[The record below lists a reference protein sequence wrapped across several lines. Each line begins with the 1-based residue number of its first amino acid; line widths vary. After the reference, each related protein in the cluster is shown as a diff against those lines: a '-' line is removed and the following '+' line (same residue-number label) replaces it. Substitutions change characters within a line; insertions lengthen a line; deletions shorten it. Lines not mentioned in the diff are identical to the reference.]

1 MTPKGLLIL
10 AVAAWLALAQTS
22 SGQRPSNW
30 RVYKAAD
37 GLPQSASISVTVS
50 QAGKVLVKH
59 IDPPSVSELDG
70 YAIKTY
76 GLPEVSGGRAYRSP
90 SGQIWTTAMGGLLEF
105 RARAWVA
112 YPLPELTS
120 LHAVVP
126 FYPIKH
132 GCVLVL
138 PSDRLLEFNF
148 EDPEHPITV
157 TLRAAAQTQLKKFSQ
172 MSPARDG
179 GLWISGAGGLA
190 KLPAQIRS
198 LKPESLWREFIPPAA
213 LQITDLQEPHEDED
227 GGVTAVAES
236 AQTHEKLIAHFDG
249 QQWTTRTVGTEKLRQ
264 AWRGPDKTFWAASGA
279 FLFQGEADRP
289 EMTEDEEISAGRF
302 FDVATE
308 PGGAFWLATSEGL
321 FRCAP
326 LTWRSPEPVQDI
338 HSFVHC
344 LAGDQEGRL
353 WFVSGGGLCLLHN
366 EQLRQY
372 PLPAGTARSSA
383 AGILFPLKDGTL
395 VFGVSDDLSSEKTGA
410 EDRLFR
416 FVPERGEFSALA
428 ADGPARQ
435 LHALGLLADGSLCVQ
450 RLDADVSEATYR
462 LEKYDGVGFT
472 PLSEPPPDRV
482 LGPVLYTLF
491 AARNGDLWLSG
502 ERGAAR
508 FHDKKWRAFASTD
521 KTTPEAARYFVEEQD
536 GKICCAAGDRIWEF
550 DGQNWSV
557 LRRGFDRINAL
568 ARARDGSL
576 WVASNSG
583 LQRLFHDAV
592 IENSLEEGLPSATV
606 REIYED
612 PGGRLWAGTLRGLS
626 LYHPEA
632 DPDPPQTFILGLGG
646 DDSEIPQGGTIT
658 LRFGGE
664 DKWKY
669 TPRERLLYSYRLDER
684 DWSAFADVNGVSF
697 SDLPV
702 GKHYFQVRAM
712 DRNGNIERKPTQFEF
727 AIILPW
733 YEETRLVL
741 IASAGLATAL
751 FFAGLAFNRHR
762 RLVHSYAEVE
772 KKVAERTRELE
783 IANRELLHSQ
793 KMNALGA
800 LAAGIAHDFNNILS
814 IVKGSAQIIEDN
826 LDNPKKVRTRVDR
839 IKLVADQGAGIVK
852 AMLGFSRDSGQQAES
867 LDINEVVNE
876 TITLLGDRFLRE
888 VRVEFKPGAG
898 LQEVLGL
905 KNYIQQILLNFVL
918 NAAESGAARK
928 QIMLATRRLDKLPA
942 NLVVTPAAADFY
954 IVVSVQDFGCGIP
967 PENMSRIFEPF
978 FTTKALS
985 TRRGTGLGLSMVYEL
1000 AKRMEAGLAVESHVK
1015 EGSTFTL
1022 ILPASMYESNHS
1034 TDH

>member
-1 MTPKGLLIL
+1 MLTGSIGLMPPNGLLIL
-10 AVAAWLALAQTS
+10 AGAAWLALAQTS

-50 QAGKVLVKH
+50 PAGKVLVKH
-59 IDPPSVSELDG
+59 FDPPSVSELDG
-70 YAIKTY
+70 YSIKTY
-76 GLPEVSGGRAYRSP
+76 LLPEASPGRAYRSP
-90 SGQIWTTAMGGLLEF
+90 AGQIWTTEIDGLLEF
-105 RARAWVA
+105 RARAWISH
-112 YPLPELTS
+112 PLPEMTNP
-120 LHAVVP
+120 HPAVP

-132 GCVLVL
+132 GCVVL
-138 PSDRLLEFNF
+138 LFPDRLLEFSS
-148 EDPEHPITV
+148 EDPERPTTV
-157 TLRAAAQTQLKKFSQ
+157 PLRAAAQTQLERFSQ

-179 GLWISGAGGLA
+179 GLWISGSRGLA
-190 KLPAQIRS
+190 KLPAPLRN
-198 LKPESLWREFIPPAA
+198 LRPESLWQEFVPPAA
-213 LQITDLQEPHEDED
+213 LQIIDLQEPHEDED
-227 GGVTAVAES
+227 GGVTTVAES
-236 AQTHEKLIAHFDG
+236 AQTHEKLVVHFDG

-264 AWRGPDKTFWAASGA
+264 ARRGPDKTFWAASSG
-279 FLFQGEADRP
+279 FLFQGEANRL
-289 EMTEDEEISAGRF
+289 EMIEDEEISAGRL

-326 LTWRSPEPVQDI
+326 LTWRSPDPVQGI

-344 LAGDQEGRL
+344 LAAGPEGQL
-353 WFVSGGGLCLLHN
+353 WFVSGGALCLLHN

-383 AGILFPLKDGTL
+383 AGLLFPLKDGSL
-395 VFGVSDDLSSEKTGA
+395 VFGVSDDLGSEKAGG

-416 FVPERGEFSALA
+416 FVPARGEFRPVT
-428 ADGPARQ
+428 ADEPAGQ
-435 LHALGLLADGSLCVQ
+435 LHALGLLTDGSLCVQ
-450 RLDADVSEATYR
+450 RLDANVPEASYR
-462 LEKYDGVGFT
+462 LEKYDGIGLR
-472 PLSEPPPDRV
+472 PLSEPPPERL
-482 LGPVLYTLF
+482 LGAVLYTLF

-502 ERGAAR
+502 ERGTAC
-508 FHDKKWRAFASTD
+508 FHDKKWRIFASTD
-521 KTTPEAARYFVEEQD
+521 KTTPEAAHYFVEEQD
-536 GKICCAAGDRIWEF
+536 GKICCAAADQLWEF
-550 DGQNWSV
+550 DGQNWRL
-557 LRRGFDRINAL
+557 LRRGFDRINGL

-583 LQRLFHDAV
+583 LLRLFQGAS
-592 IENSLEEGLPSATV
+592 IENGLEEGLPSATV

-612 PGGRLWAGTLRGLS
+612 PGGRLWAGTFRGLS

-632 DPDPPQTFILGLGG
+632 DPDPPQAFIQGLGES
-646 DDSEIPQGGTIT
+646 DSEIPQGGTIT
-658 LRFGGE
+658 LRFGGQ

-684 DWSAFADVNGVSF
+684 EWSAFADVNGVSF

-712 DRNGNIERKPTQFEF
+712 DRNGNIDRKPTQFEF

-741 IASAGLATAL
+741 ISSAGLATAL

-762 RLVHSYAEVE
+762 RLVRSYAEVE

-826 LDNPKKVRTRVDR
+826 LDNPQKVRTRVDR
-839 IKLVADQGAGIVK
+839 IKIVVEQGAGIVK
-852 AMLGFSRDSGQQAES
+852 AMLGFSRDSGQQPES
-867 LDINEVVNE
+867 LDLNEVVEE
-876 TITLLGDRFLRE
+876 TVKLLGDRFLRE
-888 VRVEFKPGAG
+888 VQVEFKPGAG
-898 LQEVLGL
+898 LPPVLGL
-905 KNYIQQILLNFVL
+905 KNFIQQILLNFVF
-918 NAAESGAARK
+918 NAAESGAGRR
-928 QIMLATRRLDKLPA
+928 QIILATRRLDKLPA
-942 NLVVTPAAADFY
+942 NLVLTPAAAAVY
-954 IVVSVQDFGCGIP
+954 AAVSVQDFGCGIP

-1000 AKRMEAGLAVESHVK
+1000 AKRIEAGLAVESVVEK
-1015 EGSTFTL
+1015 GSTFTL
-1022 ILPASMYESNHS
+1022 ILPISRL
-1034 TDH
+1034 